1 MKMSFRNRSLD
12 FPKHFPFPVECL
24 CKRELHLTFRS
35 CSRRQSSAGSGRF
48 FGSRG
53 QRIRDHT
60 NRGVWG
66 ERPGKKGLMIPLLS
80 SGTDERASVEVPRI
94 LAFMK
99 VGSEDKLICGLRNLI
114 FYSSC
119 MNQEK
124 AMKTATEEV
133 IPDKCGYFEK
143 ILSANKNGFFIGEK
157 VGRQVWPEGGPS
169 IY

>member
-1 MKMSFRNRSLD
+1 MWSNI

-66 ERPGKKGLMIPLLS
+66 ERPGKKGLMITMLT
-80 SGTDERASVEVPRI
+80 SGTNERASVEVSRI
-94 LAFMK
+94 LVFRE
-99 VGSEDKLICGLRNLI
+99 VGLEDKLTCGLRNLI
-114 FYSSC
+114 FSSSC

-124 AMKTATEEV
+124 GMKTATEEV

-157 VGRQVWPEGGPS
+157 VGRQVWPESRPS

>member
-1 MKMSFRNRSLD
+1 MLSNI
-12 FPKHFPFPVECL
+12 FPKHFRFPVECL

-66 ERPGKKGLMIPLLS
+66 ERPGKKGLMIPLLT